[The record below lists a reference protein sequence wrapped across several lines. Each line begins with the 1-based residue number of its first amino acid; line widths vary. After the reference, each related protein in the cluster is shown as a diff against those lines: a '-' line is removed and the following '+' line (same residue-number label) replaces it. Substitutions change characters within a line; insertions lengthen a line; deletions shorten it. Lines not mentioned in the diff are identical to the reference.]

1 MRYTRGTGD
10 VVLADEEQVA
20 TEDLPAE
27 DAAFRALARLPCW
40 RPATTR
46 PRPARCLTGGNLR
59 L

>member
-1 MRYTRGTGD
+1 VGQGD

-27 DAAFRALARLPCW
+27 DAVFVLWLAYRL
-40 RPATTR
+40 AG
-46 PRPARCLTGGNLR
+46 PRRLVRGRRDDLTGGNPR